1 MRLSRARPS
10 WPKSLCC
17 AVLVTALVGSLS
29 SAAHSSLHSDSDYA
43 PNSSGQVRLEPSTD
57 GPMGTIAVHSGEAP
71 PTETLPAVLSA
82 ERSGV
87 SYMAASPNQ
96 AAAASG
102 EVPIIPG
109 SPCTMDVYCVRERP
123 EYPQFTDI
131 AAGSKHTCGLTV
143 DGGVECWGS
152 TDYASTS
159 NKYSVIDAQ
168 GGRTCGLRLDGAI
181 YCWAGGGAFRLQNPP
196 AEWGAELQRDG
207 RYQDIA
213 VSGDVVCTL
222 DRERH
227 VQCWPIAL
235 AYWESW
241 EHYDEASKALRS
253 DLPVDAHFRAIDAG
267 TGHVCGLRED
277 STVMCWGGNDAGQL
291 DVPEH
296 TALEHIAAG
305 VAHTCALD
313 ATGSALCWGDN
324 HFGQST
330 PPSNSRFSQLTAGEL
345 HTCGLKLDGTAL
357 CWGGNADGQTIP
369 PTGAN
374 FTELSAGS
382 HHTCGLTTTGEALCW
397 GLDTHGQATPS
408 PARARFVRLFAGGFK
423 EGGYGYPVACGLRDD
438 GRAQCWGEGHDPSQ
452 PASGGTRFTEIA
464 IGGNYA
470 CGLLLDGRVSCWR
483 HRNNYSQ
490 PTTSAVLTSPPEGSR
505 FAADL
510 DFAGRRVCGLTT
522 EREIGCWSLDP
533 ANVAH
538 VSRFAPAGEHT
549 AVAFVGHNGCSID
562 VAGSIDCWSWS
573 KDRQFVREFEWA
585 GNPHRGITAINEHFD
600 SENAFG
606 VTFTDLTLS
615 NGTRAG
621 FHLCALRQDSIA
633 ACWGADGFGQASPP
647 TDARFR
653 SIVAGGR
660 HTCGITMEGH
670 ARCWGADDD
679 GQSTPPHDEEFIEL
693 VAQSDSTCGLRV
705 RGDVVCWGEY
715 ELSNPVRL
723 VQFDLN
729 LPSWHSADVKALDRL
744 GIFDGT
750 ECTTQRFCTD
760 AQMSRATLAVWLD
773 RLLDMAL
780 PAAAQDA
787 AASSHWDEV
796 ASDVWW
802 AEHARRL
809 VAAGVMQPCD
819 AENRQLCPDDPVSRA
834 EFERTLERALQ
845 TGANNY
851 PLAITAI
858 DLANAVA
865 AVKADVLSTCVI
877 RSLEECHDGA
887 ITRGQ
892 AATVL
897 NRFLLHLR
905 GLNRPEFTSA
915 SGAWDGGCGRRADG
929 TVECWGY
936 DGALETYVPTDA
948 RVLDVHWDGTLWCGT
963 TLDRDPICSGWDG
976 YGSSHLRESVGLAQ
990 RADTAIGLTHSCA
1003 VLPDQSIIC
1012 IIASFSSWNDGPVLD
1027 PDVPEGQF
1035 AAVAVGIGHSC
1046 ALRLDGSPVCWTSH
1060 EEFESEDDVN
1070 SPPEGARYSAIAL
1083 GSLHSC
1089 GLRPDGTAECWGYD
1103 WDGRLTPPT
1112 TAHGAEA
1119 LSDSANERTAEPSPL
1134 AFKDIAAGSSF
1145 TCGLTLDGLV
1155 ACWGDL
1161 DGIPLPEDIIG
1172 QEFTSITAVGNY
1184 VCVERPDGSKRC
1196 WGSGSFRRSLDI
1208 DARFME
1214 VSANEEFTCGR
1225 RVDGSVQCWGARFG
1239 APPPGVPN
1247 DESYAAITTAS
1258 SYACGWATNGTRRCW
1273 TLNYELD
1280 VPAEATMEDV
1290 VQLSDSGYHTC
1301 VLTSDGVAR
1310 CWGGN
1315 TNGEAQP
1322 PRADGYV
1329 QISAGAVSD
1338 YRNGDPLQQA
1348 HTCAVTTG
1356 GSLDCWGDNSVGQ
1369 SEPPPGSDFV
1379 KVAASG
1385 VHACALRQ
1393 DGRIECWGQGLRHG
1407 EGPSKGVRYTDVVVG
1422 ANGGLW
1428 GPHEDSEGNLVYP
1441 AHACGLRVDGP
1452 IDCWGSTYTGNKPYS
1467 RHEVDP
1473 DSRFTSMSSGRGH
1486 VCGVR
1491 ADGAI
1496 ECWGIP
1502 GFIAY

>member
-1 MRLSRARPS
+1 M
-10 WPKSLCC
+10 
-17 AVLVTALVGSLS
+17 ALGPERWDGS
-29 SAAHSSLHSDSDYA
+29 
-43 PNSSGQVRLEPSTD
+43 
-57 GPMGTIAVHSGEAP
+57 
-71 PTETLPAVLSA
+71 PT
-82 ERSGV
+82 
-87 SYMAASPNQ
+87 AASVDQ
-96 AAAASG
+96 AAA
-102 EVPIIPG
+102 EEDEDPLIPG
-109 SPCTMDVYCVRERP
+109 SPCTMDIYCVRERP
-123 EYPQFTDI
+123 EYPQFTSI
-131 AAGSKHTCGLTV
+131 AAGSDRTCGLTE
-143 DGGVECWGS
+143 DGSVRCWGS
-152 TDYASTS
+152 AAYASTS
-159 NKYSVIDAQ
+159 SKYSVIDAQ
-168 GGRTCGLRLDGAI
+168 GGRTCGLRHDGAI
-181 YCWAGGGAFRLQNPP
+181 HCFGRWSDFQLRNPP
-196 AEWGAELQRDG
+196 TEWGAKLQQDG

-213 VSGDVVCTL
+213 VSSDVVCTL

-227 VQCWPIAL
+227 AQCWPINL
-235 AYWESW
+235 PSWERW

-277 STVMCWGGNDAGQL
+277 STVTCWGGNDAGQL

-296 TALEHIAAG
+296 TALVHIAAG

-313 ATGSALCWGDN
+313 AEGSALCWGDN

-330 PPSNSRFSQLTAGEL
+330 PPTDNRFSQLTAGEL

-357 CWGGNADGQTIP
+357 CWGGNADGQTTP
-369 PTGAN
+369 PTGAD

-382 HHTCGLTTTGEALCW
+382 HHTCGLRTTGEALCW
-397 GLDTHGQATPS
+397 GLDTYGQATPS

-438 GRAQCWGEGHDPSQ
+438 GRAQCWGRDHDPSQ
-452 PASGGTRFTEIA
+452 PAADGARFTEVA
-464 IGGNYA
+464 IGGEYA
-470 CGLLLDGRVSCWR
+470 CGLLHDGRVSCWR
-483 HRNNYSQ
+483 HRTDSSR
-490 PTTSAVLTSPPEGSR
+490 PATSAVITSRLEGPR
-505 FAADL
+505 FTTIE
-510 DFAGRRVCGLTT
+510 FAGRQVCGLTT
-522 EREIGCWSLDP
+522 EGEIACWNLDP
-533 ANVAH
+533 TSVAH
-538 VSRFAPAGEHT
+538 ISRLAPAGKHI
-549 AVAFVGHNGCSID
+549 AFAFTWDNACSIN
-562 VAGSIDCWSWS
+562 AAELIDCWSWS
-573 KDRQFVREFEWA
+573 DDRQFVREVGWVV
-585 GNPHRGITAINEHFD
+585 NVHRGITAISEHFD
-600 SENAFG
+600 PENAFG
-606 VTFTDLTLS
+606 VAFTDLALS
-615 NGTRAG
+615 NYTGAG
-621 FHLCALRQDSIA
+621 FHLCALRQNGTAS
-633 ACWGADGFGQASPP
+633 CWGADSYGRTSPP
-647 TDARFR
+647 SGVRFR
-653 SIVAGGR
+653 SIVAGDM
-660 HTCGITMEGH
+660 HTCGLTIEGH
-670 ARCWGADDD
+670 ARCWGADHA
-679 GQSTPPHDEEFIEL
+679 GQSTPPHDTVFVDLI
-693 VAQSDSTCGLRV
+693 ADFDSTCGLRA

-715 ELSNPVRL
+715 QLFNPVQL
-723 VQFDLN
+723 VQFDLSW
-729 LPSWHSADVKALDRL
+729 PTWHSADVKALDRL

-750 ECTTQRFCTD
+750 ECTTQHFCTD
-760 AQMSRATLAVWLD
+760 ALLSRATLAVWLD
-773 RLLDMAL
+773 RLIGSEL
-780 PAAAQDA
+780 PTAAQG
-787 AASSHWDEV
+787 AASTSRWGDV

-802 AEHARRL
+802 ADHARRL
-809 VAAGVMQPCD
+809 TAAGVMQPCD
-819 AENRQLCPDDPVSRA
+819 AARRMFCPSEPVSRI
-834 EFERTLERALQ
+834 ELERILDRALRVRVNGDQ
-845 TGANNY
+845 Q
-851 PLAITAI
+851 
-858 DLANAVA
+858 AVA
-865 AVKADVLSTCVI
+865 AVALEDALVAVKAGIVSTCI
-877 RSLEECHDGA
+877 GLSPEACHQGA
-887 ITRGQ
+887 TTRGQ

-905 GLNRPEFTSA
+905 RLNRPEFTSA

-936 DGALETYVPTDA
+936 DRTLETYVPTDA
-948 RVLDVHWDGTLWCGT
+948 RVLDVHWDGTRWCGT

-976 YGSSHLRESVGLAQ
+976 YGGSHVHESVGLAQ
-990 RADTAIGLTHSCA
+990 RAATAIGLTHSCA
-1003 VLPDQSIIC
+1003 VLPDQSITC
-1012 IIASFSSWNDGPVLD
+1012 IIASFSSWNDGPVFD

-1046 ALRLDGSPVCWTSH
+1046 ALRLDGSPACWTSH

-1083 GSLHSC
+1083 GSRHAC

-1103 WDGRLTPPT
+1103 GDGRLTPPT

-1119 LSDSANERTAEPSPL
+1119 VDDSANERTTEPSPL
-1134 AFKDIAAGSSF
+1134 TFKDIAAGSSF

-1161 DGIPLPEDIIG
+1161 RGIQLPKDIIG

-1208 DARFME
+1208 DARFTE

-1225 RVDGSVQCWGARFG
+1225 RVDGSVQCWGARFR

-1258 SYACGWATNGTRRCW
+1258 SYACGWVTNGTRRCW
-1273 TLNYELD
+1273 TLNDELD

-1301 VLTSDGVAR
+1301 VLTSDGIAR

-1315 TNGEAQP
+1315 THGEAEP

-1338 YRNGDPLQQA
+1338 YRNGDPSQQA

-1393 DGRIECWGQGLRHG
+1393 DGRIECWGQGLQHG

-1473 DSRFTSMSSGRGH
+1473 DSRFTSISSGRGH

-1491 ADGAI
+1491 IDGAI
-1496 ECWGIP
+1496 ECWGMP